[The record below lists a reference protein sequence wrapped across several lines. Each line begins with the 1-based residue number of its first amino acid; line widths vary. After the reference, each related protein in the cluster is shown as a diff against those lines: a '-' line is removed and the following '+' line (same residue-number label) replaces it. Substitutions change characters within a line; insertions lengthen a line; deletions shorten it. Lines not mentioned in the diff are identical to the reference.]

1 MIIGTEN
8 SVQLYELFLCGGMG
22 FLLGGCYD
30 VFHLLR
36 ACVHNKIFTVA
47 ADIVF
52 CLLSGLIGFLF
63 CLAVT
68 DGVLRVYVLV
78 GFLVGFFAYRYT
90 VGKWMVSP
98 LVKLG
103 KTVRRRICSSLRRMK
118 TRIFCK
124 KAEKPQKN
132 TCSVQKDIV

>member
-22 FLLGGCYD
+22 FLLGGVYD
-30 VFHLLR
+30 VFRLLR
-36 ACVHNKIFTVA
+36 ACAHNKIVTVA

-52 CLLSGLIGFLF
+52 CLLSGLVGFLF

-68 DGVLRVYVLV
+68 DGILRVYVLA
-78 GFLVGFFAYRYT
+78 GFTIGSFAYRHT
-90 VGKWMVSP
+90 VGKWTVTP

-103 KTVRRRICSSLRRMK
+103 KALRRAVGTAFRRMN

-132 TCSVQKDIV
+132 T